1 MVVWWYILASKKC
14 ATISLGVKQTV
25 CDPYTNGTAH
35 INNLY
40 NTVFWALVLEGK
52 KTEREAH
59 NILKGT
65 VSADKHE
72 ILFKEFGINYDKLPA
87 FFRKGTTLVWAPV
100 RDPNRTKTRT
110 RLFTLHVD
118 IIGDDFWRT
127 SRESLAP
134 VEARCE
140 GKCVDHFYE
149 QAERHY
155 GTGFGSNVLRF

>member
-25 CDPYTNGTAH
+25 CDPCTNGTAH

-100 RDPNRTKTRT
+100 RDPNRTKPRT

-155 GTGFGSNVLRF
+155 GTDLVLTC